1 MLEPVGPLQ
10 PLDDRHLWVAM
21 LLETVEYRG
30 DLAWLMNERVARMT
44 PEGRRVLRTKLMLSV
59 GRVED
64 DDADYFASRGETA
77 HLLRESAVALPP
89 SR

>member
-1 MLEPVGPLQ
+1 
-10 PLDDRHLWVAM
+10 
-21 LLETVEYRG
+21 
-30 DLAWLMNERVARMT
+30 MNERVARMT